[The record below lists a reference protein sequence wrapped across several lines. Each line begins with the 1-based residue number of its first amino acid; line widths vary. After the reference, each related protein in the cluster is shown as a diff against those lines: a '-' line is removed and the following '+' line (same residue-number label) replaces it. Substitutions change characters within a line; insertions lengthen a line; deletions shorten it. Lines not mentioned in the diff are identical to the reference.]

1 MDTLRTTTIIAL
13 SALAFGCADV
23 NDAYE
28 GVDASAQALVLTGT
42 PDGVGVIRLLNDPET
57 DYSRLDIDA
66 KLNARSART
75 LMHHRNGPDG
85 VLGTWDDTLFTSIES
100 VDAIKW
106 VGEGTLLRLL
116 AFAGKAGYVPAGDDL
131 LGVYDRVPFS
141 VTEAY
146 ALLDLVNAASL
157 SELDHGLKLNA
168 RAAKAI
174 VTGRPFTTVAD
185 LAAARYVGRSTLA
198 RLKANLVTK
207 P

>member
-1 MDTLRTTTIIAL
+1 MAMLRTTTIVAFVAL
-13 SALAFGCADV
+13 TLGCADV

-28 GVDASAQALVLTGT
+28 AVDGSAQALVLTGS

-57 DYSRLDIDA
+57 DFDRLDVDA
-66 KLNARSART
+66 ALNARSART

-85 VLGTWDDTLFTSIES
+85 VLGTWDDELFTSIEA
-100 VDAIKW
+100 VDAVKW

-141 VTEAY
+141 VSEAY

-157 SELDHGLKLNA
+157 SELDHGLKLDA

-174 VTGRPFTTVAD
+174 VVARPYATLADVA
-185 LAAARYVGRSTLA
+185 ATRYVGRATLA
-198 RLKANLVTK
+198 RLKANSHTK